1 MRVRGSGARGQV
13 WEARGGGGRGNFS
26 AAMLAIGWAWP
37 AAGERRT
44 RESGPSL
51 HIAHLRLDAVPL
63 YYSISLNCGGF
74 GVKYTERKVK
84 P

>member
-1 MRVRGSGARGQV
+1 MERVGKFGKLEVVADEEISLRLCWQS
-13 WEARGGGGRGNFS
+13 GGRGLPLES
-26 AAMLAIGWAWP
+26 AA
-37 AAGERRT
+37 